1 MMDLWE
7 RVSPVFTAVE
17 GAQPEIDVE
26 NVSEKAMRYL
36 INHMLHESKSID
48 LGFRSANPPHPEVTV
63 NAPDHVAEV
72 VLQGTIIGPL
82 IAEMRIDGYTLPMI
96 AMFILSTDQF
106 FLSYQ
111 MGAHWTPVTVTALFE
126 IFRNLK
132 NIDSNILI
140 RLNPEHFNG
149 AWRVQFDMAL
159 QEYLN
164 EHHP

>member
-7 RVSPVFTAVE
+7 RVSPIFTAVD

-26 NVSEKAMRYL
+26 NVSEKVMRYL
-36 INHMLHESKSID
+36 INHFLHESKSVD

-63 NAPDHVAEV
+63 NAPHAVADV
-72 VLQGTIIGPL
+72 VLQGLIVGPL
-82 IAEMRIDGYTLPMI
+82 IAETRIDGYTMPMI

-106 FLSYQ
+106 FFSYQ
-111 MGAHWTPVTVTALFE
+111 MGEHWTPITVTALFE
-126 IFRNLK
+126 LFRTLK
-132 NIDSNILI
+132 ILDSNILI
-140 RLNPEHFNG
+140 SLNREHFNG